1 LLRVHDIQS
10 LLTVTGSDDFKPS
23 TIQSA
28 DHHVAIELIIFHKQ
42 NALARSHVFSPA
54 T

>member
-1 LLRVHDIQS
+1 VHDIQS
-10 LLTVTGSDDFKPS
+10 LLTVTGGDDFES
-23 TIQSA
+23 SAIQSSN
-28 DHHVAIELIIFHKQ
+28 HHVAIELIIFHKQ